1 MDAKCTRI
9 WWVRPVTGTQAARL
23 RPFCTFNM
31 VYSVRL
37 GLPSGVTHRPMM
49 LSPRRPMGASI
60 TPGPKGSSPSTMA

>member
-60 TPGPKGSSPSTMA
+60 TPGPKGSSPTMA